1 MYFLIS
7 CVWKTICSQVWA
19 HHVSAW
25 RLQSLEESTRLPGTG
40 VMSILWATLW
50 VLGIH
55 PGSFLRVTSSSHH
68 WPISPA
74 PDVYFV
80 GLFYFL
86 RLFFFF
92 NLHRT
97 WKLPEFFLRFP
108 AFYFRMSPTW
118 ISQVSF
124 ARCHPT
130 GSLRTLCASH
140 LLNCLCYSQESSIKH
155 TGSSL
160 YSQSC
165 FGHVT

>member
-19 HHVSAW
+19 YHVSAW
-25 RLQSLEESTRLPGTG
+25 CLQSLEESTRPPGTG
-40 VMSILWATLW
+40 VTSVLRATLW

-55 PGSFLRVTSSSHH
+55 PGSFVRVTSSSHH

-86 RLFFFF
+86 LLLCF
-92 NLHRT
+92 NLHLT
-97 WKLPEFFLRFP
+97 WKLPEFFLWFS
-108 AFYFRMSPTW
+108 AFYFSMYSTCL
-118 ISQVSF
+118 SQVSF
-124 ARCHPT
+124 ARCHLT

-160 YSQSC
+160 YPQSG
-165 FGHVT
+165 FGQVA